1 MDRGL
6 PRNRKYRDLR
16 SKSKPLLYILNTF
29 CPSCNTPELPI
40 LNPDPLL
47 LHPGSAR
54 LALPRNMPVSS
65 NYPPV
70 DIPNVDLWSFLFE
83 REDRP
88 YPDDKILY
96 QDAETKRHYTYKTL
110 KDASLEFGKGLKAT
124 YDWKKGDVLALFTP
138 NSIDTPVLTWGTLWA
153 GGVVSPAN
161 PAYTAEE
168 LAFQLKNSGAKV
180 LATQPAVLSVAKEA
194 AKKAGIREDHIIL
207 LGDQRD
213 PEARFKHFTSVLNIS
228 RATRYRK
235 QKITP
240 ESDVAFL
247 VYSSGTT
254 GVPKGVML
262 SHRNI
267 VSNIMQQVAGEGG
280 NLSWNGGPDGKGD
293 RVLAFLPF
301 YHIYGLTCLITQ
313 ALYKGYHLI
322 VMSKFDIESWCAHVQ
337 NYRATFSY
345 IVPPVVL
352 LLGKHPVVEKYD
364 LSSLRM
370 MNSGAAPLTQE
381 LVESVY
387 SRIKVGIK
395 QGYGLSET
403 SPTTH
408 SQRWEDWREHIGSVG
423 RLMPNMEAKYM
434 TMPEDGSE
442 SKEVNVG
449 EVGELY
455 LRGPNVF
462 MGYHKNPDATKECL
476 SADGWFRTGDVGY
489 QDAKGNFFITDR
501 VKELIKYK
509 GFQVPPAELE
519 GLLVDNEAIDDVA
532 VIGLE
537 SEAHG
542 SEVPMACVVRSAKS
556 KSSGSSEKDEAA
568 KIVKWLDSKVAH
580 HKRLRGGVR
589 FVDQIPKNPSGK
601 ILRRMLKQQ
610 FKDEL
615 KGPKAKL

>member
-1 MDRGL
+1 
-6 PRNRKYRDLR
+6 
-16 SKSKPLLYILNTF
+16 
-29 CPSCNTPELPI
+29 
-40 LNPDPLL
+40 
-47 LHPGSAR
+47 
-54 LALPRNMPVSS
+54 MPVAS
-65 NYPPV
+65 NYPTV

-83 REDRP
+83 RKDRP
-88 YPDDKILY
+88 FPDDKIIY
-96 QDAETKRHYTYKTL
+96 QDAESQRHYTYKTL
-110 KDASLEFGKGLKAT
+110 KEASLEFGKGLKAT

-138 NSIDTPVLTWGTLWA
+138 NSIDTPVLMWGALWA
-153 GGVVSPAN
+153 GGIISPAN
-161 PAYTAEE
+161 PAYTVEE
-168 LAFQLKNSGAKV
+168 LAFQLENSGAKA
-180 LATQPAVLSVAKEA
+180 LATQEFLLPVATAA
-194 AKKAGIREDHIIL
+194 AKKAGIPEDHIML
-207 LGDQRD
+207 VERGAEGGTYR
-213 PEARFKHFTSVLNIS
+213 AKHFTSVRNIS

-235 QKITP
+235 QKINP
-240 ESDVAFL
+240 ETDIAVL
-247 VYSSGTT
+247 PYSSGTT
-254 GVPKGVML
+254 GVPKGVCL

-267 VSNIMQQVAGEGG
+267 IANIMQQATGEGG
-280 NLSWNGGPDGKGD
+280 NLSWNGGPNGEGD
-293 RVLAFLPF
+293 KLLAFLPF

-322 VMSKFDIESWCAHVQ
+322 VMTKFDIERWCAHVQ
-337 NYRATFSY
+337 HYRVTFSY

-352 LLGKHPVVEKYD
+352 LLGKHPAVDKYD

-381 LVESVY
+381 LVLAVWN
-387 SRIKVGIK
+387 RIKVGIK

-408 SQRWEDWREHIGSVG
+408 SQRWEDWRDHIGSVG

-442 SKEVNVG
+442 PSEVATG

-455 LRGPNVF
+455 LRGPNIF
-462 MGYHKNPDATKECL
+462 LGYHKNEAATRNCL
-476 SADGWFRTGDVGY
+476 SADGWFQTGDVGY
-489 QDAKGNFFITDR
+489 QDAQGNFFITDR

-532 VIGLE
+532 VIGIE
-537 SEAHG
+537 SQAHG
-542 SEVPMACVVRSAKS
+542 SEVPLACVVRSAKS
-556 KSSGSSEKDEAA
+556 KASGASEEEEAS

-601 ILRRMLKQQ
+601 ILRRMLRLK
-610 FKDEL
+610 FKEAAEA
-615 KGPKAKL
+615 PKAKL